1 MLAITDSNKFNQKN
15 KVGEFKHIDI
25 KDLVNEIRNNTIS
38 EIPAKEGLNISNK

>member
-25 KDLVNEIRNNTIS
+25 KDLVNEIRNTIS
-38 EIPAKEGLNISNK
+38 EIPAKEGLNILNK